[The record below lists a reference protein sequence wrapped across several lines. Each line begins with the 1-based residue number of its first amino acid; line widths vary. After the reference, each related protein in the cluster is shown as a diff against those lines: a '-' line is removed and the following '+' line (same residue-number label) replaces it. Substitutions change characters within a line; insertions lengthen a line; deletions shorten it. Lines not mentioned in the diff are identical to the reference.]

1 MSNLSLVAPTVE
13 VVTDRTKVALEDS
26 TTLHCIVNRTNPEV
40 DTYVWMHENSNI
52 QFAGSNS
59 TLSVIFATENHFGTI
74 TCTATNAAGRSGS
87 ANVTIERGCKC
98 CM

>member
-1 MSNLSLVAPTVE
+1 MVAT
-13 VVTDRTKVALEDS
+13 RTKVALEDS

-40 DTYVWMHENSNI
+40 DTYVWMHEDPDI
-52 QFAGSNS
+52 QLAGSDS

-74 TCTATNAAGRSGS
+74 TCTATNAADRSGS
-87 ANVTIERGCKC
+87 ATVTIERGCKF